1 MVGVRATTSLTGL
14 ETRLQLL
21 EAGESIRWIIS
32 RYLELCD
39 VPQPEFDLAELG
51 SLFTHDATWQGI
63 GPEYDAKFGRY
74 SGREAIVE
82 MLGHHLLPGGPFT
95 ANAHVLGEGRI
106 NISFPTASGSW
117 IMQQLSQYADGRQEV
132 VAARITVDFEL
143 GGAMALI
150 KAFRTQRLVALSPA
164 DLATPTLATTLRSH

>member
-1 MVGVRATTSLTGL
+1 MVGVRATTNVSGL

-32 RYLELCD
+32 RYMELCD
-39 VPQPEFDLAELG
+39 VPQPEFNLAELG
-51 SLFTHDATWQGI
+51 ALFTEDATWQGI
-63 GPEYDAKFGRY
+63 GPEYDEKFGRY
-74 SGREAIVE
+74 NGRAAIAQ
-82 MLGHHLLPGGPFT
+82 MLGRHLLPGGPFT

-117 IMQQLSQYADGRQEV
+117 IMQQVSQYTDGRQEV

-143 GGAMALI
+143 DGALALI

-164 DLATPTLATTLRSH
+164 NLATPH

>member
-1 MVGVRATTSLTGL
+1 MVGVRATTSVAGL

-32 RYLELCD
+32 RYMELCD

-51 SLFTHDATWQGI
+51 ALFTKDATWQGI
-63 GPEYDAKFGRY
+63 GPEYDAKFGKLY
-74 SGREAIVE
+74 GREAITE
-82 MLGHHLLPGGPFT
+82 MLGSHLRSDGPFT

-106 NISFPTASGSW
+106 NISFPTATGSW
-117 IMQQLSQYADGRQEV
+117 IMQQLSQYTDGRQEV
-132 VAARITVDFEL
+132 VAARISVDFEL

-150 KAFRTQRLVALSPA
+150 KSFRTQRLIALNPA
-164 DLATPTLATTLRSH
+164 ELTAPTPITISRSH

>member
-1 MVGVRATTSLTGL
+1 MAGVSATTNVAGF

-21 EAGESIRWIIS
+21 EAGESIRWIIA
-32 RYLELCD
+32 RYMELCD

-51 SLFTHDATWQGI
+51 ALFTEDATWQGI
-63 GPEYDAKFGRY
+63 GPEYGEKFGSY
-74 SGREAIVE
+74 NGRDAIVR
-82 MLGHHLLPGGPFT
+82 MLGSHLLPGGPFT

-117 IMQQLSQYADGRQEV
+117 IMQQVSAYTDGRQEV

-143 GGAMALI
+143 DGAMARI
-150 KAFRTQRLVALSPA
+150 KTFRTQRLVALSPA
-164 DLATPTLATTLRSH
+164 NLATPH

>member
-1 MVGVRATTSLTGL
+1 MVGVRATTSVAGL

-32 RYLELCD
+32 RYMELCD

-51 SLFTHDATWQGI
+51 ALFTEDATWQGI
-63 GPEYDAKFGRY
+63 GPEYDEKFGRY
-74 SGREAIVE
+74 NGRAAIAQ
-82 MLGHHLLPGGPFT
+82 MLGRHLLPGGPFT

-117 IMQQLSQYADGRQEV
+117 VMQQVSQYTDGRQEV

-150 KAFRTQRLVALSPA
+150 KAFHTQRLVALSPA
-164 DLATPTLATTLRSH
+164 NLATPH

>member
-1 MVGVRATTSLTGL
+1 MVGVRATTSLAGL

-32 RYLELCD
+32 RYMELCD
-39 VPQPEFDLAELG
+39 VPQPDFDLAELG

-63 GPEYDAKFGRY
+63 GPEYDQKFGRY
-74 SGREAIVE
+74 TGRAAIVE
-82 MLGHHLLPGGPFT
+82 MLGSHLLPGGPFT

-106 NISFPTASGSW
+106 NIAFPTATGSW

-132 VAARITVDFEL
+132 VAARITVEFEL

-150 KAFRTQRLVALSPA
+150 KAFRTQRLVALDPA
-164 DLATPTLATTLRSH
+164 NLATPMLATTPRSH